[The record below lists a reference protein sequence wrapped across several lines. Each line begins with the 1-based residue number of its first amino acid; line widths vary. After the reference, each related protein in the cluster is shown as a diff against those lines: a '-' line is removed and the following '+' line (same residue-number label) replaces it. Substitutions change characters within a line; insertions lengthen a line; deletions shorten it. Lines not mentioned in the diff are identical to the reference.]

1 MSPDE
6 EYGGYTP
13 SWSSKI
19 RDVGVDGYGH
29 GQGQGQV
36 KDIWADAGS
45 SDEEDEAYVAARRML
60 ARVAKKEKEGKGKK
74 RRDRGVY

>member
-1 MSPDE
+1 M
-6 EYGGYTP
+6 
-13 SWSSKI
+13 
-19 RDVGVDGYGH
+19 
-29 GQGQGQV
+29 